1 MKTDRND
8 TGQLTAGALPPARP
22 APSRG
27 ERLSRCRP
35 LLAVAACSAIL
46 IPTGCSNA
54 GDASTA
60 ASTPPPA
67 ASTAGSS
74 PFGTSGS
81 ASATSTTGPLSG
93 AVVAQLDDAIQQTMT
108 DASIPGAIVGVW
120 SPQGSYV
127 RAFGVADKQTREPM
141 AADMF
146 MRIGSETKTFV
157 VTAVLQLVEQGK
169 LGLDDPIGNYL
180 SGVPNGDRV
189 TIRHMAEMR
198 SGIATYSAAPE
209 FEAALIGDPYRQFEP
224 EQLVAYAADLPPLF
238 EPGASFNYS
247 NTNTVLLGI
256 LVEKLSGQ
264 TLPEFLQQN
273 ILEPLG
279 MTSTSYPLDAAYP
292 QPHPQGYTVQTGD
305 GREAVSTDWNPSWG
319 GASGA
324 MISTLED
331 LRIWADALADGELL
345 TPQIQ
350 AERLR
355 VQPLSPDTPDI
366 GYGLGVFDV
375 DGWIGHNGGIPGYQS
390 LTIHLPSADTSVVV
404 LLNTDIPASVDGGRT
419 VNDPNN
425 FMGDAITSVLTP
437 DHPYSIPARPAPP
450 PADATGGN

>member
-1 MKTDRND
+1 M
-8 TGQLTAGALPPARP
+8 
-22 APSRG
+22 
-27 ERLSRCRP
+27 
-35 LLAVAACSAIL
+35 
-46 IPTGCSNA
+46 
-54 GDASTA
+54 
-60 ASTPPPA
+60 
-67 ASTAGSS
+67 
-74 PFGTSGS
+74 
-81 ASATSTTGPLSG
+81 TGPLPDT
-93 AVVAQLDDAIQQTMT
+93 VVAELDAAVQQTMT

-127 RAFGVADKQTREPM
+127 RAFGVADKQTQEPM
-141 AADMF
+141 ATDMF

-157 VTAVLQLVEQGK
+157 VTAVLQLVDQGK

-198 SGIATYSAAPE
+198 SGIPTYSAAPE
-209 FEAALIGDPYRQFEP
+209 FETALIEDPYRQWEP
-224 EQLVAYAADLPPLF
+224 EELVAYAADLPPLF
-238 EPGASFNYS
+238 EPGTAFNYS

-256 LVEKLSGQ
+256 LIEKLSGQ

-305 GREAVSTDWNPSWG
+305 GQEAVSTDWNPSWG

-331 LRIWADALADGELL
+331 LGIWADALADGELL

-350 AERLR
+350 AERLQ
-355 VQPLSPDTPDI
+355 VQQLSPDTPDI

-390 LTIHLPSADTSVVV
+390 LTIHLPSADTSVVI

-425 FMGDAITSVLTP
+425 LMGDAITSVLAP
-437 DHPYSIPARPAPP
+437 DHPYSIPARPAPA
-450 PADATGGN
+450 PADATAGN